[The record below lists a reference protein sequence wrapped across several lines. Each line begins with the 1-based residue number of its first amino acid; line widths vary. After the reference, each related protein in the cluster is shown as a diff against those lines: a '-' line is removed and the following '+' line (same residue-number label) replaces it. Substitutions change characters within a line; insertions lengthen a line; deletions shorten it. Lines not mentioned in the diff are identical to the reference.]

1 MPNLKLH
8 HNILEDCQEILSN
21 TLYQK
26 FGIVTVY
33 CKDGFVKV
41 DKLLLALTSSF
52 WKTLLDFPTN
62 ENIILIA
69 PEYAQDFFQSY
80 IKLCTFGTV
89 EYDQTKKDQG
99 FEKFARDSKDN
110 IKDQFNVDKS
120 EDITC
125 PICIRTFETVQ
136 SCKRHI
142 QTMHKDKKKY
152 ICPSCGMEYNTKE
165 GLKSHTINT
174 HQNTDPHICPQLNCG
189 TVFQNRSS
197 LLRHCQLKKHKFP
210 KSLKNK
216 KLQTHN
222 TCDICFKDIGL
233 RGNMLAH
240 KEKYHQTQNFE
251 CDHCEYKTTR
261 KDALTR
267 HQYTKHKLTNKG
279 IDAIKEF
286 FTEDGVS
293 FQCQECKK
301 TFDSKNAVTQHLLQ
315 QSCEEQKCE
324 ICGKVFKLK
333 QHLKQHLKNIHKK
346 QL

>member
-8 HNILEDCQEILSN
+8 HNILVDCQEFLSN

-62 ENIILIA
+62 DNIIVIA
-69 PEYAQDFFQSY
+69 PEYAQDFFNSY

-99 FEKFARDSKDN
+99 FEKFAKDSKDLKN
-110 IKDQFNVDKS
+110 IKDQFNVNNS

-142 QTMHKDKKKY
+142 QTMHKNKKKY
-152 ICPSCGMEYNTKE
+152 ICPSCGKEYNTKE
-165 GLKSHTINT
+165 GLKSHTINV

-210 KSLKNK
+210 KSLK
-216 KLQTHN
+216 KLQAN
-222 TCDICFKDIGL
+222 PCDICFRDIGL
-233 RGNMLAH
+233 MGNMSQH
-240 KEKYHQTQNFE
+240 KEKYHQTKKFE
-251 CDHCEYKTTR
+251 CDKCEYNTTR
-261 KDALTR
+261 KDALRR
-267 HQYTKHKLTNKG
+267 HNFIKHNLTNKD
-279 IDAIKEF
+279 IDAIEEF
-286 FTEDGVS
+286 FTEEGVS

-301 TFDSKNAVTQHLLQ
+301 TFDSKESVQKHLLQ
-315 QSCEEQKCE
+315 QTCEEQKCDK
-324 ICGKVFKLK
+324 CGKVFKLR
-333 QHLKQHLKNIHKK
+333 QHLKQHLSKVHKM
-346 QL
+346 LL